1 MIKLTFNVNVSKE
14 SQKMSEKMSGKKK
27 QYTREKLEKA
37 VEEVKAGESLRATAK
52 KYNIPHTTLQDYKK
66 NKYSHNPHP
75 NSALTPSEEEALISF
90 MFWMADHGFPLTRS
104 LVKVLAMGI
113 IKESG
118 RSQSTTVNMEKGP
131 SDVWWARFKAR
142 HPELSS
148 RTADSLDRARVHG
161 GTPEAI
167 EGFFK
172 LYEALYVRHRLEDKP
187 HLVYNC
193 NETGFGDKPRSRE
206 KVLCQTGRKHVY
218 QQQQTTREHITVHCC
233 VNAAGDSIP
242 PFIIYPGCLP
252 SSAYRLDGPPNALYG
267 IQDKGYM
274 DSELFL
280 KWLRHFIKY
289 APEERPLILIM
300 DQHETHVSK
309 DVIMYCRE
317 NTIEILC
324 LPAHTTH
331 ILQPLDIAVF
341 NPLKTAFST
350 MASRMGLVRGDL
362 VVGKKQF
369 SPLLKTIYPTAVTA
383 QNIKAGFR
391 KAGIF
396 PLSRGAVDT
405 TQVVRVLPS
414 ADGSDAT
421 QSITPTTPSATPS
434 SAPVTPSATPSSAPV
449 TPSATPSSTHATLTH
464 TSSTQPTDTTSA
476 TPSTTQTPCSS
487 CNRVAPKNYLV
498 AAGIIPESLA
508 NVLMSPALERKEKV
522 RRRIPLPARVITSD
536 QYFNLLVEKEAEEKE
551 KEEKKRKRKEEMEKK
566 KEEKRQAQE
575 AKRQKKQAAPVTDDD
590 GEHCA
595 LCRRVVPP
603 GSGDEAIDEWVQCDL
618 CHLWFHLQCTG
629 VEQVPD
635 TAWLCHKCC
644 LST

>member
-1 MIKLTFNVNVSKE
+1 M
-14 SQKMSEKMSGKKK
+14 G
-27 QYTREKLEKA
+27 
-37 VEEVKAGESLRATAK
+37 
-52 KYNIPHTTLQDYKK
+52 
-66 NKYSHNPHP
+66 
-75 NSALTPSEEEALISF
+75 
-90 MFWMADHGFPLTRS
+90 DHGFPLTRS
-104 LVKVLAMGI
+104 LIKVLAMGI
-113 IKESG
+113 IKESD
-118 RSQSTTVNMEKGP
+118 RSKSTTVNMEKGP

-142 HPELSS
+142 HPELTS
-148 RTADSLDRARVHG
+148 RTADSLDRARVHCA
-161 GTPEAI
+161 TLEAF

-172 LYEALYVRHRLEDKP
+172 LNEALYVKHSLEDKP
-187 HLVYNC
+187 HLIYNC
-193 NETGFGDKPRSRE
+193 DETGFGDKPRLRE

-218 QQQQTTREHITVHCC
+218 QQQQMTREHIT
-233 VNAAGDSIP
+233 
-242 PFIIYPGCLP
+242 
-252 SSAYRLDGPPNALYG
+252 
-267 IQDKGYM
+267 DKGYM

-280 KWLRHFIKY
+280 KWLRHFVKY

-317 NTIEILC
+317 NKIEILC
-324 LPAHTTH
+324 LPAQTTH

-369 SPLLKTIYPTAVTA
+369 SPLLKNVYPTAVIA

-414 ADGSDAT
+414 ADGSDTT

-449 TPSATPSSTHATLTH
+449 TPSATPSSAPVT
-464 TSSTQPTDTTSA
+464 PSA
-476 TPSTTQTPCSS
+476 TPSITPTTPSATQSITPLTPSATPSS
-487 CNRVAPKNYLV
+487 PPLTPSATPSSAPLTPSATPSSPPAVRICQSSPLAIWGNEPSAMIGRTLSFAGFEYYACTEESPAASENWKMLPSEDTFQAAEEEAFIYFIFWMADHGFPLTRSLIKVLAMGIIKESGRSQSTTVNMEKGPSDVWVAPKNYLV

-551 KEEKKRKRKEEMEKK
+551 MEEKKRKRKEEIAKK
-566 KEEKRQAQE
+566 NEEKRQAQE
-575 AKRQKKQAAPVTDDD
+575 AKRQKQQAAPPTDDD

-603 GSGDEAIDEWVQCDL
+603 GSGDEAIDE
-618 CHLWFHLQCTG
+618 
-629 VEQVPD
+629 
-635 TAWLCHKCC
+635 
-644 LST
+644 